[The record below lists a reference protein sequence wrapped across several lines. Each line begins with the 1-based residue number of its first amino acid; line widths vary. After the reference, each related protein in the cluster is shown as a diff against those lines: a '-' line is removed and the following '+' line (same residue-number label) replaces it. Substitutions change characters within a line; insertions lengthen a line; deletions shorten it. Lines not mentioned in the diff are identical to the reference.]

1 MSEYIIMTDSTVDL
15 PKEYLIEELQV
26 PYIPLSY
33 IMDGVTYEDMSG
45 LSGKEFFD
53 KIRAG
58 SLPTTSQVNPEQAK
72 KALEPYVKEEKDI
85 LFIGFSSALSGTFN
99 SIRMA
104 AEELMEEYPE
114 RKIITVD
121 SLCACL
127 GEGLLVYKAVQL
139 KRAGKSLEE
148 VAKWTEENKLHICH
162 NVAIDDLNHLHR
174 GGRVSKTAAIMGTM
188 IQIKPII
195 HMNDNGELQVIGKQR
210 GRKKA
215 LQHIVNMAVEQSKG
229 WHICHNVAIDDLN
242 HLHRGGRVSKTAAIM
257 GTMIQIKPIIH
268 MNDNGELQVI
278 GKQRG
283 RKKALQHIVNMAVE
297 QSKGWENDIIMITH
311 GDCEEDAQYVA
322 KLVREKMGIENIL
335 INCIG
340 SVIGSHTGP
349 GVVAVFCMGEKR

>member
-1 MSEYIIMTDSTVDL
+1 MKQDSITGGFQMSEYIIMTDSTVDL

-148 VAKWTEENKLHICH
+148 VEKWTEENKL
-162 NVAIDDLNHLHR
+162 
-174 GGRVSKTAAIMGTM
+174 
-188 IQIKPII
+188 
-195 HMNDNGELQVIGKQR
+195 
-210 GRKKA
+210 
-215 LQHIVNMAVEQSKG
+215 
-229 WHICHNVAIDDLN
+229 HICHNVAIDDLN